1 MTRLNS
7 YLLFDSTCKEAMDF
21 YKSVFGGER
30 VLTTIG
36 DSPMAKMFPPAL
48 HSHVVHARLTSD
60 VVDIPAS
67 DWLAQNETPVG
78 GNMSCMFL
86 NGGPTKDLK
95 ELFEKLSEGGK
106 ITDPLQEQPF
116 GYCGAL
122 DDRFG
127 VRWMFRTDQ
136 K

>member
-1 MTRLNS
+1 
-7 YLLFDSTCKEAMDF
+7 
-21 YKSVFGGER
+21 
-30 VLTTIG
+30 
-36 DSPMAKMFPPAL
+36 MAKMFPPAL

-86 NGGPTKDLK
+86 NGGLTKDLK

-106 ITDPLQEQPF
+106 ITDPYKNSRSVTAARSTT
-116 GYCGAL
+116 GSVCVGCS
-122 DDRFG
+122 
-127 VRWMFRTDQ
+127 VRIRSKTA
-136 K
+136 KSVEKTIIKSLANPCTPS